1 MTYLT
6 RNPDKKT
13 YHSVGWT
20 AHGSS
25 SGVFWDVSMPGGVL
39 RVMNKCVHQAAL
51 ESAGKK
57 LRKLSHESGQGVF
70 LMTEESAQQ
79 IEGPKP
85 PFDPIFPRLV
95 NEAEGAGQKLIGFIA
110 YGLYHD
116 AKREWISDFRTRE
129 GRYPDD
135 EELRE
140 YERSWTPSRLEA
152 LQNAAV
158 QAIAAYTDS
167 IVSQAETQILR
178 NALKGSFSRAAWRWV
193 GGAILY
199 TLIVTGVI
207 VVLARSG
214 IDLIGILT
222 R

>member
-1 MTYLT
+1 MAYLT

-39 RVMNKCVHQAAL
+39 RVMDKCVHQAAL

-57 LRKLSHESGQGVF
+57 LRELSHASGEGVF

-178 NALKGSFSRAAWRWV
+178 NALKGSFSRAAWR
-193 GGAILY
+193 
-199 TLIVTGVI
+199 
-207 VVLARSG
+207 
-214 IDLIGILT
+214 
-222 R
+222 

>member
-1 MTYLT
+1 
-6 RNPDKKT
+6 
-13 YHSVGWT
+13 
-20 AHGSS
+20 
-25 SGVFWDVSMPGGVL
+25 
-39 RVMNKCVHQAAL
+39 
-51 ESAGKK
+51 
-57 LRKLSHESGQGVF
+57 
-70 LMTEESAQQ
+70 MTEESAQQ

-193 GGAILY
+193 GGAMLY

-207 VVLARSG
+207 VVLAKSG

>member
-1 MTYLT
+1 VT
-6 RNPDKKT
+6 
-13 YHSVGWT
+13 
-20 AHGSS
+20 
-25 SGVFWDVSMPGGVL
+25 
-39 RVMNKCVHQAAL
+39 
-51 ESAGKK
+51 
-57 LRKLSHESGQGVF
+57 HEP
-70 LMTEESAQQ
+70 AQQ

-95 NEAEGAGQKLIGFIA
+95 HETEGAGQKLIGFIA
-110 YGLYHD
+110 YGLYHE
-116 AKREWISDFRTRE
+116 AQREWISDFRTRE

-178 NALKGSFSRAAWRWV
+178 NALHGSASRAALRWAL
-193 GGAILY
+193 GALLY
-199 TLIVTGVI
+199 TLIVIGV
-207 VVLARSG
+207 VVGLGRSG
-214 IDLIGILT
+214 IDLCGFLA